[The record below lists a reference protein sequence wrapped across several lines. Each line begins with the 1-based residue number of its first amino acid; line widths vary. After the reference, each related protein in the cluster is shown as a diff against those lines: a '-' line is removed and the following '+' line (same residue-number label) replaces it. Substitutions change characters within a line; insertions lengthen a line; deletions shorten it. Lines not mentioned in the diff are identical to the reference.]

1 MIGRPASG
9 LSTLPTGRRQ
19 VERAGWL
26 VGWLVG
32 WLNDPAFAGPPDHSS
47 RAGRQA
53 GRLPSSEGSCQ
64 GQASLPEADKLAAS
78 MIE

>member
-1 MIGRPASG
+1 M
-9 LSTLPTGRRQ
+9 TLPLQARLTA
-19 VERAGWL
+19 V
-26 VGWLVG
+26 VGQARLTIVVG
-32 WLNDPAFAGPPDHSS
+32 
-47 RAGRQA
+47 QA